1 MARRILPLL
10 AHVGSLLDPQPPV
23 RSLFDRD
30 PRSVDRFA
38 KRAKAKAAAEEPD
51 RRDIPVVTD

>member
-1 MARRILPLL
+1 L

-38 KRAKAKAAAEEPD
+38 ERAKAKAAAEEPD